1 MSATQSCPGPSC
13 PTYQSCR
20 RPSWSNRRTVQFAQC
35 GDSTAILYQFQVF
48 AIYLGSL
55 SRGLN
60 RGLTINWTGPQV
72 KSGRFKGLSF
82 YYLLE
87 AFEHRIFFFGHLV
100 TRLLQNRLK
109 VKFNCKII
117 KNFIEGK
124 NESPRPRI

>member
-1 MSATQSCPGPSC
+1 MQLSLVRDKVVP
-13 PTYQSCR
+13 PTSLVVKASVMVQLTDRPVR
-20 RPSWSNRRTVQFAQC
+20 RVR
-35 GDSTAILYQFQVF
+35 GLYCHLIFQVF